1 MALTLRNYQVD
12 LIDRVRVALRSHRSV
27 VAQLATGGGKTALA
41 TKMLRTVSEK
51 KAPSMFVVH
60 RQELI
65 DQTMRTFAEFDL
77 PYGVIS
83 AGFTPSPHALIQ
95 IASID
100 TLRARLMRDPS
111 FLVRR
116 PKFVIWDECHHIAAA
131 GWSFV
136 KQQFSN
142 SQHVGLTATPERLD
156 GKGLRD
162 HFDHMECGP
171 PMEWLIDNG
180 YLSKYRAFMPSR
192 PDLSRVHV
200 ERGDFVKGENEA
212 AMDRPSITG
221 DAVSHYLQHA
231 KGRRA
236 LAFCVSVKHSRHVV
250 EQFNQSGIVS
260 WHLDGETNRGER
272 REAIAAFRRGDIKV
286 LSNVDLF
293 GEGFDVPAA
302 ECSIMLR
309 PTRSLSLHLQQC
321 GRVLRPLE
329 GKAPAILLDHAGNLA
344 RHGFPDDH
352 REWTLD
358 GRDKKKAEEKEVNL
372 KRCPKCAFAHR
383 VGPPH
388 CPNCGFAYEKKPREV
403 DYVEGSLGEVDVEAM
418 KRERKREVSDAIRN
432 AIRSAPAEA
441 SEADRMKL
449 TLDALIAIGTA
460 RKYKS
465 PERWAAYYLT
475 ARVEAAKNRRNI

>member
-1 MALTLRNYQVD
+1 MALTLRSYQVD

-77 PYGVIS
+77 PFGVIS
-83 AGFTPSPHALIQ
+83 AGFTPAPNALIQ

-100 TLRARLMRDPS
+100 TLRARLMKDAA
-111 FLVRR
+111 FLTRR
-116 PKFVIWDECHHIAAA
+116 PRFVIWDECHHIAAA

-136 KQQFSN
+136 KQQFEN

-156 GKGLRD
+156 GKGLRG

-180 YLSKYRAFMPSR
+180 YLSKYRAFMPSI
-192 PDLSRVHV
+192 PDLSRVHT
-200 ERGDFVKGENEA
+200 ERGDFVAIENEA
-212 AMDRPSITG
+212 AMDKPSITG

-231 KGRRA
+231 RGRRA

-250 EQFNQSGIVS
+250 EQFNQSGIIA
-260 WHLDGETNRGER
+260 WHLDGTTNRGER
-272 REAIAAFRRGDIKV
+272 RKAIAAFRRGEIKV

-309 PTRSLSLHLQQC
+309 PTKSTSLFLQQC

-352 REWTLD
+352 RDWTLD
-358 GRDKKKAEEKEVNL
+358 GRDKAKEEKAPVDL
-372 KRCPKCAFAHR
+372 KTCPKCAFAHR

-388 CPNCGFAYEKKPREV
+388 CPACGFAYQKKPRQ
-403 DYVEGSLGEVDVEAM
+403 VELRDGALGEVDVEAM
-418 KRERKREVSDAIRN
+418 RAARKREVSDAVYN
-432 AIRSAPAEA
+432 AVRAAPVDAT
-441 SEADRMKL
+441 ADEKFAL
-449 TLDALIAIGTA
+449 SLDALIAIGKA
-460 RKYKS
+460 RGYKA
-465 PERWAAYYLT
+465 PDRWAAYYLT
-475 ARVEAAKNRRNI
+475 ARVDAAKRRNSL